1 MNTVEGNTWL
11 ALIALIAY
19 LVGSF
24 PTAYFVTKGMVGKDI
39 RLEGSH
45 NVGGMNAYSLIRSKR
60 SEKRAALGLITI
72 LLGDMGKGVLAIY
85 LAGWLGF
92 LGYNPSL
99 ALLTASFFV
108 ILGHNYPF
116 CFKFREGGIGFASF
130 LGILLALNPLSLGV
144 WGGTMLF
151 CIFAAE
157 HILIGRWR
165 PNSLRKIISV
175 IGTQIPGRLIGLGVS
190 LVPIYFFN
198 VHLLFPVLGP
208 TILVYIKH
216 AGRIRALIRESRHP
230 QQ

>member
-1 MNTVEGNTWL
+1 MNTVESNTWL
-11 ALIALIAY
+11 ALIAAIAY
-19 LVGSF
+19 LIGSF

-60 SEKRAALGLITI
+60 SEKRAALGLIVI

-85 LAGWLGF
+85 LTRWLGF
-92 LGYNPSL
+92 PGYSPHL
-99 ALLTASFFV
+99 ALIAGSFFA

-130 LGILLALNPLSLGV
+130 LGILLALNPFSLGV

-151 CIFAAE
+151 CIFVAE
-157 HILIGRWR
+157 RILVKKWNL
-165 PNSLRKIISV
+165 NSLRKVISV
-175 IGTQIPGRLIGLGVS
+175 IGTQVPGRLIGLGIA
-190 LVPIYFFN
+190 LVPIYFFDSQ
-198 VHLLFPVLGP
+198 LLFPVLGP

-216 AGRIRALIRESRHP
+216 AARIKTLIRESRRS
-230 QQ
+230 QK

>member
-19 LVGSF
+19 LAGSL
-24 PTAYFVTKGMVGKDI
+24 PTAYFVTKATVGKDI

-60 SEKRAALGLITI
+60 SEKRAALSLIAI

-85 LAGWLGF
+85 LTRWLSF
-92 LGYNPSL
+92 LGYNPAL
-99 ALLTASFFV
+99 ALLTGSFFV

-130 LGILLALNPLSLGV
+130 LGILLALNPVSLGV

-151 CIFAAE
+151 CIFTAE
-157 HILIGRWR
+157 HILIGRWQ

-175 IGTQIPGRLIGLGVS
+175 IGTQIPGRLIGLGVA
-190 LVPIYFFN
+190 LVPVYFFDLR
-198 VHLLFPVLGP
+198 LLFPVLGP

-216 AGRIRALIRESRHP
+216 AGKIRTLIRETEKP

>member
-1 MNTVEGNTWL
+1 MNTEGNAWL
-11 ALIALIAY
+11 ALIALVAY

-24 PTAYFVTKGMVGKDI
+24 PTAYFVTKGMVGRDI

-85 LAGWLGF
+85 LTRWLSF
-92 LGYNPSL
+92 LGYNPAL
-99 ALLTASFFV
+99 ALLTGSFFV

-130 LGILLALNPLSLGV
+130 LGILLALNPFSLGV

-157 HILIGRWR
+157 HILIGKWR
-165 PNSLRKIISV
+165 PNSIRKIISV
-175 IGTQIPGRLIGLGVS
+175 IGTQIPGRLIGLGVA
-190 LVPIYFFN
+190 LVPVYFFDPR
-198 VHLLFPVLGP
+198 LLFPVLGP

-216 AGRIRALIRESRHP
+216 ARKIRALIKESMHS
-230 QQ
+230 QK

>member
-1 MNTVEGNTWL
+1 MNTVESNAWL
-11 ALIALIAY
+11 ALIAAIAY
-19 LVGSF
+19 LIGSF

-60 SEKRAALGLITI
+60 SEKRAALGLIVI
-72 LLGDMGKGVLAIY
+72 LLGDIGKGVLAIY
-85 LAGWLGF
+85 LTRWLSF

-99 ALLTASFFV
+99 GLLTGSFFA
-108 ILGHNYPF
+108 ILGHNYPV

-130 LGILLALNPLSLGV
+130 LGILLALNPVSLGV

-151 CIFAAE
+151 SIFLAE

-165 PNSLRKIISV
+165 PNSTHKIISV
-175 IGTQIPGRLIGLGVS
+175 IGTQIPGRLIGLGVA
-190 LVPIYFFN
+190 LLPIYFFDPR
-198 VHLLFPVLGP
+198 LLFPVLGP

-216 AGRIRALIRESRHP
+216 ADKIRTLIREARKP
-230 QQ
+230 QK

>member
-60 SEKRAALGLITI
+60 SEKRAALGLVTI

-92 LGYNPSL
+92 LGYNPAL

-108 ILGHNYPF
+108 ILGHNYPLLLQIQ
-116 CFKFREGGIGFASF
+116 GGGNRLCLLPGNPARPEPLFA
-130 LGILLALNPLSLGV
+130 GGV
-144 WGGTMLF
+144 GRNAA
-151 CIFAAE
+151 IFY
-157 HILIGRWR
+157 LPSR
-165 PNSLRKIISV
+165 
-175 IGTQIPGRLIGLGVS
+175 
-190 LVPIYFFN
+190 
-198 VHLLFPVLGP
+198 VHN
-208 TILVYIKH
+208 Y
-216 AGRIRALIRESRHP
+216 
-230 QQ
+230 

>member
-1 MNTVEGNTWL
+1 MNTVESNTWL
-11 ALIALIAY
+11 ALIAAIAY
-19 LVGSF
+19 LIGSF

-60 SEKRAALGLITI
+60 SEKRAALGLIVI

-85 LAGWLGF
+85 LTRWLGF
-92 LGYNPSL
+92 LGYSPHL
-99 ALLTASFFV
+99 ALITASFFA

-130 LGILLALNPLSLGV
+130 LGILLALNPFSLGV

-151 CIFAAE
+151 CIFVAE
-157 HILIGRWR
+157 RILVKKWNL
-165 PNSLRKIISV
+165 NSLRQVISV
-175 IGTQIPGRLIGLGVS
+175 IGTQVLGRLIGLGIA
-190 LVPIYFFN
+190 LVPIYFFDSQ
-198 VHLLFPVLGP
+198 LLFPVLGP

-216 AGRIRALIRESRHP
+216 APRTRTLIRESRHP
-230 QQ
+230 QN

>member
-1 MNTVEGNTWL
+1 MNTVEANAWL
-11 ALIALIAY
+11 ALIAAVTY

-60 SEKRAALGLITI
+60 SEKRAALGLIVI

-85 LAGWLGF
+85 LTRWLGF
-92 LGYNPSL
+92 LGYNPAL
-99 ALLTASFFV
+99 ALLTGSFFA

-130 LGILLALNPLSLGV
+130 LGILLALNPVSLGV

-151 CIFAAE
+151 CIFTAE
-157 HILIGRWR
+157 HVLVGRWR

-175 IGTQIPGRLIGLGVS
+175 IGTQIPGRLIGLGVA
-190 LVPIYFFN
+190 LVPVYFFDPR
-198 VHLLFPVLGP
+198 LLFPVLGP

-216 AGRIRALIRESRHP
+216 AGKIRTLIRETEKP
-230 QQ
+230 QK

>member
-1 MNTVEGNTWL
+1 MNTEANAWL
-11 ALIALIAY
+11 ALIALVSY

-24 PTAYFVTKGMVGKDI
+24 PTAYFVTKGMVGRDI

-72 LLGDMGKGVLAIY
+72 LLGDIGKGVLAIY
-85 LAGWLGF
+85 LSRWLSF
-92 LGYNPSL
+92 LGYNPAL

-116 CFKFREGGIGFASF
+116 CFRFREGGIGFASF
-130 LGILLALNPLSLGV
+130 LGILLALNPFSLGV

-157 HILIGRWR
+157 HILIGKWR
-165 PNSLRKIISV
+165 PNSIRKIISV
-175 IGTQIPGRLIGLGVS
+175 IGTQIPGRLIGLGVA
-190 LVPIYFFN
+190 LVPVYFFDPR
-198 VHLLFPVLGP
+198 LLFPVLGP

-216 AGRIRALIRESRHP
+216 ASKIRALIRESRRP
-230 QQ
+230 QK

>member
-1 MNTVEGNTWL
+1 MNTVGSNAWL
-11 ALIALIAY
+11 ALIAAIAY

-60 SEKRAALGLITI
+60 SEKQAALGLIVI

-85 LAGWLGF
+85 LTRWLGF
-92 LGYNPSL
+92 LGYNPAL
-99 ALLTASFFV
+99 ALLTGSFFA

-130 LGILLALNPLSLGV
+130 LGILLALNPVSLGV

-151 CIFAAE
+151 CIFTAE

-175 IGTQIPGRLIGLGVS
+175 IGTQIPGRLLGLGVA
-190 LVPIYFFN
+190 LVPVFFFDPR
-198 VHLLFPVLGP
+198 LLLPVLGP
-208 TILVYIKH
+208 TILIYIKH
-216 AGRIRALIRESRHP
+216 ASKIRTLISESRRP
-230 QQ
+230 

>member
-1 MNTVEGNTWL
+1 MNTEANAWL
-11 ALIALIAY
+11 ALIALVAY

-24 PTAYFVTKGMVGKDI
+24 PTAYFVTKGMVGRDI

-85 LAGWLGF
+85 LSRWLSF
-92 LGYNPSL
+92 LGYNPAL

-130 LGILLALNPLSLGV
+130 LGILLALNPFSLGV

-157 HILIGRWR
+157 HILIGKWR
-165 PNSLRKIISV
+165 PNSIRKIISV
-175 IGTQIPGRLIGLGVS
+175 IGTQIPGRLIGLGVA
-190 LVPIYFFN
+190 LVPVYFFDPY
-198 VHLLFPVLGP
+198 LLFPVLGP

-216 AGRIRALIRESRHP
+216 ASKVRALIKESRHS
-230 QQ
+230 QK